1 MLNSLAPARR
11 RLAIGAV
18 LVAAALAVGLLVAL
32 LVGKRADPHPERP
45 VAQDRPGPVLL
56 VPGYGG
62 SVTGLTVLAGRLRAA
77 GKDATV
83 VPLPGSAEGDLGL
96 QARTLETAV
105 RAVLDRTGAKS
116 VDVVGY
122 SAGGVVARLWAKDY
136 GGAAEARRIVT
147 LGSPQHGTALAALGS
162 LVRGACPLACQQL
175 VPTSAL
181 LTALNTAPE
190 LPTGPV
196 FVSLWSARDQVVVPP
211 DSARLTGA
219 VNIEIQQV
227 CAGSAVSHSELPTD
241 PLVAAMVT
249 TELSAAPAHQ
259 LGATDCTRLSG
270 PAG

>member
-11 RLAIGAV
+11 RLAVLAV
-18 LVAAALAVGLLVAL
+18 LVAAVLVAGLLVAL
-32 LVGKRADPHPERP
+32 VANRDDPPHLGP

-62 SVTGLTVLAGRLRAA
+62 SVTGLTVLARRLRAA

-83 VPLPGSAEGDLGL
+83 VPLPGSAEGDLGS
-96 QARTLETAV
+96 QARALETAA
-105 RAVLDRTGAKS
+105 RAALDRAGAVS

-147 LGSPQHGTALAALGS
+147 LGAPQHGTVLAALGS
-162 LVRGACPLACQQL
+162 LVHGACPPACQQL

-190 LPTGPV
+190 LPAGPV
-196 FVSLWSARDQVVVPP
+196 FVSLWSARDEVVVPP

-227 CAGSAVSHSELPTD
+227 CAGSAVSHGQLPTD
-241 PLVAAMVT
+241 PLVAAIVT
-249 TELSAAPAHQ
+249 AELSAGPARQ
-259 LGATDCTRLSG
+259 FGAGDCTGLSA
-270 PAG
+270 AG